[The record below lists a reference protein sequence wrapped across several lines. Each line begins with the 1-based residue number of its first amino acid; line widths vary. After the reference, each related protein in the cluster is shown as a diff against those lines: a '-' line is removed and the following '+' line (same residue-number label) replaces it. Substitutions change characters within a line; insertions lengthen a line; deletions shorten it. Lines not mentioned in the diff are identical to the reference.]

1 MISVLVAVLLAQPAP
16 RVPEYLPP
24 DEALERV
31 LPRPWREV
39 VSAPHSVTLEGLVPL
54 KKRGREVKVRWRR
67 SLDAE
72 PQSVSGLQK
81 MIVNGASY
89 SIPGPGWGSIKLCG
103 VPIPELRVTFTRERR
118 VVTAEICFGCSTLWL
133 RFHENGR
140 RVRDDSFDLEREGW
154 LEVFAPLVPD
164 DDFVAQRKRRQDELT
179 ERAARRTLD
188 GGVP

>member
-1 MISVLVAVLLAQPAP
+1 MISVLVAALLAQPSA

-31 LPRPWREV
+31 LPQPWREV

-54 KKRGREVKVRWRR
+54 KNRSREVKGRWRR
-67 SLDAE
+67 SLDADPE
-72 PQSVSGLQK
+72 SVSGLQK
-81 MIVNGASY
+81 VLVDGASY
-89 SIPGPGWGSIKLCG
+89 AIPGPGWGSLKLCG
-103 VPIPELRVTFTRERR
+103 VPIPELRVTLTRGRQ

-133 RFHENGR
+133 RFDENGR
-140 RVRDDSFDLEREGW
+140 RVRDDSFDLAREGW

-164 DDFVAQRKRRQDELT
+164 DDFVAQRKRRQDERT
-179 ERAARRTLD
+179 ERAARRTID